1 MRTAIGIDIGGTNIR
16 AARISA
22 SGSILGHQSVPT
34 AGSPKDVLADLE
46 KFIEELREPST
57 AAVGMGIPGRV
68 GARTGQIFSGG
79 FVDLSG
85 MDVSGRIQSQ
95 TGLQAFC
102 DNDANMALVAEARI
116 GAARGVSDAIMLTIG
131 TGVGGAILA
140 GGRMF
145 HGGGTAGQLGHV
157 TVLFDGAVCK
167 CGRSGCL
174 ETESSGTA
182 LQRHI
187 AKAGFEPGTSIDEIL
202 NSDAA
207 EAQRVIAAWA
217 APLRAGLDS
226 LSAAFSPQLFVLGG
240 GLGAAACR
248 ALERFPAVSPWF
260 QYEVAAAQLGD
271 EAGVIGAGLSALERF
286 A

>member
-1 MRTAIGIDIGGTNIR
+1 MRTAIGIDIGGTNMR

-22 SGSILGHQSVPT
+22 HGGILAHQSLPT
-34 AGSPKDVLADLE
+34 AGSAAVVLADLE
-46 KFIEELREPST
+46 KLIEELREPST
-57 AAVGMGIPGRV
+57 AAVGIGIPGRV
-68 GARTGQIFSGG
+68 DAKTGEIFSGG

-95 TGLQAFC
+95 AGLPAFC
-102 DNDANMALVAEARI
+102 DNDANMAMAAEARI
-116 GAARGVSDAIMLTIG
+116 GAARCASDAVMLTIG
-131 TGVGGAILA
+131 TGIGGAIFA

-145 HGGGTAGQLGHV
+145 HGSGTAGQLGHI
-157 TVLFDGAVCK
+157 TVSFDGAPCK
-167 CGRSGCL
+167 CGRRGCL
-174 ETESSGTA
+174 ETDGSGTA
-182 LQRHI
+182 LRRHMSE
-187 AKAGFEPGTSIDEIL
+187 AGFAPETGIDELL
-202 NSDAA
+202 NSSSD

-248 ALERFPAVSPWF
+248 ALAHFPAVSPWF
-260 QYEVAAAQLGD
+260 QYDVAAAQLGD
-271 EAGVIGAGLSALERF
+271 EAGVIGAGLTALERF

>member
-1 MRTAIGIDIGGTNIR
+1 MRTAIGIDIGGTNMR
-16 AARISA
+16 AARLSADGRILAHA
-22 SGSILGHQSVPT
+22 SGSTAQSA
-34 AGSPKDVLADLE
+34 AGVLADLE
-46 KFIEELREPST
+46 KFIEVLRDPST
-57 AAVGMGIPGRV
+57 AAVGIGVPGRV
-68 GARTGQIFSGG
+68 DAGTGRIFSGG

-85 MDVSGRIQSQ
+85 MDVAGRIQGQ
-95 TGLQAFC
+95 TGLPAIC
-102 DNDANMALVAEARI
+102 GNDANMALVAEARI
-116 GAARGVSDAIMLTIG
+116 GAARGFGDAVMLTIG
-131 TGVGGAILA
+131 TGIGGAILA
-140 GGRMF
+140 GARMF
-145 HGGGTAGQLGHV
+145 HGGGAAGQLGHI
-157 TVLFDGAVCK
+157 TVSFDGAPCK
-167 CGRSGCL
+167 CGRRGCL

-182 LQRHI
+182 LRHHM
-187 AKAGFEPGTSIDEIL
+187 AEAGFAPGTHIDEIL

-271 EAGVIGAGLSALERF
+271 EAGVIGAGLSALGRL

>member
-22 SGSILGHQSVPT
+22 EDRILAHASGST
-34 AGSPKDVLADLE
+34 ARSAGGVLADLE
-46 KFIEELREPST
+46 KFIEELREPAT
-57 AAVGMGIPGRV
+57 AAIGIGVPGRV
-68 GARTGQIFSGG
+68 DAGTGEIFSGG

-85 MDVSGRIQSQ
+85 LDLAERLQTL
-95 TGLQAFC
+95 TGLPVFC

-116 GAARGVSDAIMLTIG
+116 GAARGYDNAIMLTIG
-131 TGVGGAILA
+131 TGIGGAILA
-140 GGRMF
+140 GGQMF

-187 AKAGFEPGTSIDEIL
+187 EEAGFAPGTKIDDLL
-202 NSDAA
+202 NSDSA
-207 EAQRVIAAWA
+207 EAQRVIAAWT

-226 LSAAFSPQLFVLGG
+226 LSLA
-240 GLGAAACR
+240 
-248 ALERFPAVSPWF
+248 RFPAVSPWF

-271 EAGVIGAGLSALERF
+271 EAGVIGAGLTALERRS
-286 A
+286 

>member
-1 MRTAIGIDIGGTNIR
+1 MRTSIGIDIGGTNIR
-16 AARISA
+16 AARVS
-22 SGSILGHQSVPT
+22 SEGRILAHQSAPT
-34 AGSPKDVLADLE
+34 ARSAAGVLADLE
-46 KFIEELREPST
+46 KFIEELREPAT
-57 AAVGMGIPGRV
+57 AAVGIGIPGRV
-68 GARTGQIFSGG
+68 DAGTGEIFSGG
-79 FVDLSG
+79 FVDLSD

-95 TGLQAFC
+95 TGLAAFC

-131 TGVGGAILA
+131 TGIGGAILA

-145 HGGGTAGQLGHV
+145 HGGGTAGQLGHI
-157 TVLFDGAVCK
+157 TVSFDGAPCK
-167 CGRSGCL
+167 CGRRGCL

-187 AKAGFEPGTSIDEIL
+187 VEAGFAPGSCVDELL

-207 EAQRVIAAWA
+207 EAQRVIMAWS

-260 QYEVAAAQLGD
+260 QYEVTAAQLGD
-271 EAGVIGAGLSALERF
+271 EAGVIGAGLSALERH

>member
-1 MRTAIGIDIGGTNIR
+1 MRTSIGIDIGGTNIR

-22 SGSILGHQSVPT
+22 DGRILEHASAPT
-34 AGSPKDVLADLE
+34 ARSAGGVLGDLE
-46 KFIEELREPST
+46 KFIEELREPGT
-57 AAVGMGIPGRV
+57 VAIGIGIPGRV
-68 GARTGQIFSGG
+68 DAGTGQIYSGG
-79 FVDLSG
+79 FVDLSD

-95 TGLQAFC
+95 SGLAAFC
-102 DNDANMALVAEARI
+102 ENDANMALVAEASI

-131 TGVGGAILA
+131 TGIGGAILA

-145 HGGGTAGQLGHV
+145 HGGGTAGQLGHI
-157 TVLFDGAVCK
+157 TVSFDGAPCK
-167 CGRSGCL
+167 CGRRGCL

-187 AKAGFEPGTSIDEIL
+187 EEAGIAPGTGIDAML

-226 LSAAFSPQLFVLGG
+226 LSAAFSPQMFVLGG
-240 GLGAAACR
+240 GLGAVACR

-260 QYEVAAAQLGD
+260 RYEVAAAQLGD
-271 EAGVIGAGLSALERF
+271 EAGVIGAGLSALDRLL
-286 A
+286 

>member
-1 MRTAIGIDIGGTNIR
+1 MRTAIGIDIGGINIR

-34 AGSPKDVLADLE
+34 AGSPEDVLADLE

-68 GARTGQIFSGG
+68 DARTGQIFSGG

-102 DNDANMALVAEARI
+102 DNDANMALFGEARV
-116 GAARGVSDAIMLTIG
+116 GAARGVSDAVMLTIG
-131 TGVGGAILA
+131 TGIGGAILSE
-140 GGRMF
+140 RQMF

-157 TVLFDGAVCK
+157 TVSYGGVPCK
-167 CGRSGCL
+167 CGRRGCL

-182 LQRHI
+182 LQCHV
-187 AKAGFEPGTSIDEIL
+187 AEAGFAPGTGIDEIL
-202 NSDAA
+202 DSKSPG
-207 EAQRVIAAWA
+207 AQRVIAAWA

-240 GLGAAACR
+240 GLGSAACR

-271 EAGVIGAGLSALERF
+271 EAGVIGAGLSALERLP
-286 A
+286 